1 MIFELLLCKMFF
13 ETSNSQIV
21 LTIQSEQLF
30 FLAAN

>member
-1 MIFELLLCKMFF
+1 MFF

-30 FLAAN
+30 FWQQTKHVYYHAAV